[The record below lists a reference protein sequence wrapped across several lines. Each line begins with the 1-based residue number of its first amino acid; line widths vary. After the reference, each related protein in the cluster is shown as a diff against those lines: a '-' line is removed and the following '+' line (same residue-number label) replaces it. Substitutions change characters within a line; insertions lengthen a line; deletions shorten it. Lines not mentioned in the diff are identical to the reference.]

1 MKKWNKCLLISLIVA
16 ILYLGY
22 SIVYWSQAGEGTQ
35 GAQALGAS
43 LAAAVVMPHLLCTGI
58 GAVFNALGMLMN
70 KRAFALTA
78 GILYAVAMVLF
89 PMYFFFV
96 ILEMI
101 LCFVAFA
108 RMKPKQS

>member
-22 SIVYWSQAGEGTQ
+22 SIVYWSQAGEGT
-35 GAQALGAS
+35 LGAS

-58 GAVFNALGMLMN
+58 GALFNALGMLMN